1 MSDDRQPEILRLLEE
16 LDRLVEEQRVAD
28 GRDPHALLEC
38 ERKLAD
44 LRRRIDRLGKK
55 RGTDA
60 RNAAGR

>member
-1 MSDDRQPEILRLLEE
+1 MSDDCQPEILRLLEE

-28 GRDPHALLEC
+28 GRDPHALPEC

-44 LRRRIDRLGKK
+44 LRRRIDRLGKQ
-55 RGTDA
+55 RGTDT